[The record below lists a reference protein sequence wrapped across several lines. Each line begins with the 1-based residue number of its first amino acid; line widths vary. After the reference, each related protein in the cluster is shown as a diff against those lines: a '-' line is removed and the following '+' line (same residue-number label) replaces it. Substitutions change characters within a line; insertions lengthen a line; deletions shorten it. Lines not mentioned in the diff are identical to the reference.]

1 MDCPSGVPHLF
12 GGVQVF
18 HPQDLYLF
26 SSGVGEGQYPLG
38 KCAYNR
44 SPNPTMLML
53 AFNCFPVSSVVL
65 QPHEARN
72 LRAIKYQTQQRSGGR
87 RALILVL
94 QKLEAQRGSYIGT
107 QASRHMSY
115 KCRCLDLLG
124 EFSQSVSGGP
134 IIAACGSLLTC
145 SKSRLGGS
153 QNLGYVTRVWG
164 SDLRTNTVN
173 SQTPSARP

>member
-1 MDCPSGVPHLF
+1 MDCSSGVPHLF

-26 SSGVGEGQYPLG
+26 SSGMGEGHYPLG

-44 SPNPTMLML
+44 SPNLKMLML
-53 AFNCFPVSSVVL
+53 VFHCFPFSSVVL

-87 RALILVL
+87 RALIPAL

-107 QASRHMSY
+107 QASRHISY

-134 IIAACGSLLTC
+134 IIAACGSLLIC
-145 SKSRLGGS
+145 LKCRLGGS
-153 QNLGYVTRVWG
+153 QNLGYATQVWG
-164 SDLRTNTVN
+164 SDLRTDTLN
-173 SQTPSARP
+173 SQIPSARP